1 MIMRTKLIT
10 LVLAGMTFIA
20 TDSFARKVY
29 VKLGTDTQA
38 WSNVVEDNDNVV
50 ITLPSGSSDFVLNVI
65 DQLQEGDEVWVA
77 KGVYENSATMILNA
91 DNNRTDVTL
100 YGGFI
105 GTETSIEQRV
115 KSDVDGNGIVEPW
128 EFTNVTNFKGK
139 GSADDASSTFVMLSM
154 QSGTTVDG
162 VTISDNYYTGQT
174 ASGGSIGG
182 SGTVR
187 NTIFRN
193 LVTENKTDGKNIT
206 GGGIYIS
213 GGHVDG
219 CLIES
224 CAAIQTANNGGQN
237 QGGGVL
243 IYGVS
248 DNNCGIRTPS
258 GYLKNSIIRN
268 CKSEGG
274 SKPMGAAIFYKNGAI
289 VENCVIANNAST
301 RGANGTK
308 DGQGVIQGHTKGDAT
323 YEVNRFINCT
333 IVNNVADIYTIFFEA
348 ACTEVYNCICWGNT
362 TGGKDYPTQDSDYN
376 NNIRWAAESN
386 VKSGTYPY
394 VESFAYNSAGIYN
407 IASVPNTYSPILLS
421 FPLVEGT
428 SETEGENPEFVNPT
442 IYPGLAITDED
453 MDNIRKANW
462 SLKEGSPLINA
473 GVNTPNNMGEFV
485 ANATLPASLPEMDL
499 LGKVRVGNFDLGAY
513 EFGAVSGIR
522 KSTIDTTCRIFS
534 NEGALQILGLNDV
547 AIVQIYAL
555 DGALVYNATIDTENV
570 VLPMSL
576 KGCYVVKVQ
585 DVNGVYGQ
593 KVIF

>member
-38 WSNVVEDNDNVV
+38 WSNVVEDKDNVV

-407 IASVPNTYSPILLS
+407 IASVQNTYSPILLS

>member
-1 MIMRTKLIT
+1 MRTKLIT

-105 GTETSIEQRV
+105 GTETSIEQRA

-407 IASVPNTYSPILLS
+407 IASVQNTYSPILLS

-473 GVNTPNNMGEFV
+473 GVNTPNNMGKFV
-485 ANATLPASLPEMDL
+485 ANATLPTSLPEMDL

>member
-1 MIMRTKLIT
+1 MRTKLIT

-105 GTETSIEQRV
+105 GTETSIEQRA

-407 IASVPNTYSPILLS
+407 IASVQNTYSPILLS

-485 ANATLPASLPEMDL
+485 ANATLPTSLPEMDL

-570 VLPMSL
+570 VLPLSL